1 MSRKECR
8 DIYGLINTGM
18 LYESFIAGRRR
29 AKTPRICGT
38 PEALWKNRMGRKIM
52 ADPKAPAL
60 PNVRDAFDEAVSVFI
75 AWNRHGGA
83 EPTVSF
89 NDVPVPISR
98 VAALAEAIKDPMPAS
113 VFWRMVTYANRF
125 VDECRTEAV
134 ELSRD
139 GSFETGARCLRKWVQ
154 NSKKRFGQ

>member
-1 MSRKECR
+1 
-8 DIYGLINTGM
+8 
-18 LYESFIAGRRR
+18 
-29 AKTPRICGT
+29 
-38 PEALWKNRMGRKIM
+38 M

-60 PNVRDAFDEAVSVFI
+60 PDVRDAFDEAVSAFI

-89 NDVPVPISR
+89 NHVPVPIGR
-98 VAALAEAIKDPMPAS
+98 IAALAEAIKDPMPTS
-113 VFWRMVTYANRF
+113 VFWRMVSYANRF

-154 NSKKRFGQ
+154 DSKKRFGQ